1 MSFIAYDPL
10 LGAVKLT
17 DIDPVGPGPVNLV
30 AGTGASRMSF
40 SFEIVRGYDSNGL
53 GGGEFVFA
61 QFSGTIA
68 AGTVCQFNQS
78 LVTGQIINAATAWA
92 GTANSGDVIGVALS
106 SGTVGQWGWFQV
118 SGNAI
123 ATCQGAPVAG
133 NPVYWQAAGVVSPTL
148 VAGKQLLGAKF
159 ATAPAVTLGTG
170 SNAVTLSA
178 TQAVLLLDRCTA
190 QSNIT

>member
-1 MSFIAYDPL
+1 MGFIAYDTTM
-10 LGAVKLT
+10 GVVKLT
-17 DIDPVGPGPVNLV
+17 DIDTVGPGPVNLV
-30 AGTGASRMSF
+30 AGTGAGRQSF
-40 SFEIVRGYDSNGL
+40 SFEIMRGYDAAL

-78 LVTGQIINAATAWA
+78 LTGGAIINAAAAWA
-92 GTANSGDVIGVALS
+92 GTANSGDVIGVAVS
-106 SGTVGQWGWFQV
+106 AGTVGQWGWFQV

-123 ATCQGAPVAG
+123 ATCSGAPVAG

-159 ATAPAVTLGTG
+159 ATAPGVTIGTG
-170 SNAVTLSA
+170 STAVVLSG

>member
-30 AGTGASRMSF
+30 AGTGSSRMSF
-40 SFEIVRGYDSNGL
+40 SFEIIRGYDAAL
-53 GGGEFVFA
+53 GGGEFAFA
-61 QFSGTIA
+61 QASGTIA

-78 LVTGQIINAATAWA
+78 LVGGSIINSAAAWA
-92 GTANSGDVIGVALS
+92 GTANSGDVIGVAVS
-106 SGTVGQWGWFQV
+106 AMTVGQWGWFQI

-148 VAGKQLLGAKF
+148 VAGKQLLGSKF
-159 ATAPAVTLGTG
+159 ATAPGVTLGTG
-170 SNAVTLSA
+170 STAVVLSA

-190 QSNIT
+190 QSSIT